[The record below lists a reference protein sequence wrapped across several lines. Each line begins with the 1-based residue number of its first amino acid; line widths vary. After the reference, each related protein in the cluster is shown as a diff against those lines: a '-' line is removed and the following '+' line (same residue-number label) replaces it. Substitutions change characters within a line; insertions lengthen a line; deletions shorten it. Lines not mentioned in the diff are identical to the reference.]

1 MKTQESQGCVL
12 RMAHVHSPDDV
23 AGDVAMVK
31 TELRKTIQ
39 SRREAKGLGS
49 VELHDQEE
57 KKNFE
62 VPVIY
67 RPHCFIVAFSFV

>member
-1 MKTQESQGCVL
+1 MKTQESQRCVL
-12 RMAHVHSPDDV
+12 RMAHNHSPDDV

-49 VELHDQEE
+49 VELPDEE
-57 KKNFE
+57 ETKSTE
-62 VPVIY
+62 VFPNVGFCVDGIL
-67 RPHCFIVAFSFV
+67 RLW